1 MNTNP
6 NNPNIALSRHSKTRI
21 CQRGICPEA
30 VLKVIAQ
37 GEIIHKQ
44 GLKFHFIPKRKSM
57 DWTPKDRDLVKD
69 LIVITNLSRNEVVT
83 CYKNPKAI
91 HQIKKKPKRL
101 SKSKVQKECTL
112 PNFIYKTN

>member
-1 MNTNP
+1 MYTSANQ
-6 NNPNIALSRHSKTRI
+6 PNIKLSLHSKTRI

-44 GLKFHFIPKRKSM
+44 GLKFHFIPKRISK
-57 DWTPKDRDLVKD
+57 DWTPKDRELVRDLV
-69 LIVITNLSRNEVVT
+69 VITNLFRDEVIT

-101 SKSKVQKECTL
+101 SK
-112 PNFIYKTN
+112 